1 MNEEIEV
8 SVVIP
13 TLNEELTIG
22 ICVEKALK
30 ALQKMNIKGE
40 VIISDS
46 YSKDKTVEIAT
57 AKGAKVV
64 YQPLKGY
71 GNAYHK
77 GIREAK
83 GKIIIIGDADNTYDF
98 SDIEKFITPLKN
110 GECDLVIGNR
120 LNDTLEKGAMPFLH
134 RYIGTPVMT
143 WVLNRLFKTNI
154 KDCNCGMRSFTK
166 EAYQRL
172 KLKSPGWEY
181 ASEMVIKAGLMGLR
195 IKEVD
200 ITLHKD
206 MEGRKPHLNPWK
218 AAWNNFKLMFMFS
231 ARYLFLIPG
240 IIMTFLGLLIFLPL
254 LLKGENSLLW
264 IGKIGLGNLS
274 LLGSSFM
281 ILTGLQLIW
290 FAIFM
295 RVYIFYHRLNFIEKR
310 LKFFLSSPIFK
321 TETGAIVSLLLFL
334 IGVGL
339 LVITFYSWAEES
351 FAGNPNSFRLF
362 ITGCLLTFVALQTFF
377 SYFVLNTF
385 LDEIRFDLGTDG
397 TLSRR
402 VSD

>member
-1 MNEEIEV
+1 MDEEIEV

-13 TLNEELTIG
+13 TLNEEITIG
-22 ICVEKALK
+22 YCVEKAVNTLK
-30 ALQKMNIKGE
+30 RLCIKGE

-57 AKGAKVV
+57 SKGARVV

-77 GIREAK
+77 GIKEAK

-98 SDIEKFITPLKN
+98 NELEKFIMPIKN
-110 GECDLVIGNR
+110 GEADLVMGNR
-120 LNDTLEKGAMPFLH
+120 LNDTIEKGAMPWLH
-134 RYIGTPVMT
+134 RYIGTPIMT

-154 KDCNCGMRSFTK
+154 SDCNCGMRAFTK
-166 EAYQRL
+166 EAYE
-172 KLKSPGWEY
+172 KMNLKSPGWEY
-181 ASEMVIKAGLMGLR
+181 ASEMVIKAGLVGLK

-240 IIMTFLGLLIFLPL
+240 TILAILGLLVFLPL
-254 LLKGENSLLW
+254 LIGGEHSLIWL
-264 IGKIGLGNLS
+264 GSIGLGNLS
-274 LLGSSFM
+274 LVGSSFM
-281 ILTGLQLIW
+281 ILIGTQLVW

-295 RVYIFYHRLNFIEKR
+295 RVYIFYHRLNFIDNK
-310 LKFFLSSPIFK
+310 LKFFLNSPLFK
-321 TETGAIVSLLLFL
+321 TENGAIFSLILFIL
-334 IGVGL
+334 GAYFIIV
-339 LVITFYSWAEES
+339 TFVKWAYVDFS
-351 FAGNPNSFRLF
+351 GDPNNFRLF
-362 ITGCLLTFVALQTFF
+362 ITGCLLTFSAIQTFF

-385 LDEIRFDLGTDG
+385 LDEIRFNLGTEG
-397 TLSRR
+397 TTSYR
-402 VSD
+402 D